1 MYLKLVVQLYRFLE
15 RRTDSKFVKAVLQ
28 RLYMSRVNR
37 PPLGLNRLA
46 RYMDGKDDRIAVVVA
61 TITDDERMD
70 VVPKM
75 SVCALRFTESA
86 RRRITAAGGECLTFD
101 ELALKVCDEPGKELS
116 WFVLIVSNHCVMFQA
131 PTGSGCVLLRGRKNA
146 RESVRHFGHKTS
158 VTNPHTHSH
167 VKPYVRSKGRKFEKA
182 RGRRRSNGFA
192 I

>member
-46 RYMDGKDDRIAVVVA
+46 RYMDGKEGRIAVVVA

-75 SVCALRFTESA
+75 SVCAMRFTESA
-86 RRRITAAGGECLTFD
+86 RRRIIAAGGECLTFD
-101 ELALKVCDEPGKELS
+101 ELALMVRDESGTELS
-116 WFVLIVSNHCVMFQA
+116 WFVLNCF
-131 PTGSGCVLLRGRKNA
+131 
-146 RESVRHFGHKTS
+146 
-158 VTNPHTHSH
+158 
-167 VKPYVRSKGRKFEKA
+167 
-182 RGRRRSNGFA
+182 
-192 I
+192 

>member
-1 MYLKLVVQLYRFLE
+1 
-15 RRTDSKFVKAVLQ
+15 
-28 RLYMSRVNR
+28 MSRVNR

-46 RYMDGKDDRIAVVVA
+46 RYMDGKEGRMAVVVA

-101 ELALKVCDEPGKELS
+101 QLALKVRDKPGKELS
-116 WFVLIVSNHCVMFQA
+116 WFVLIVSNHCMMLQA

>member
-1 MYLKLVVQLYRFLE
+1 MIICSSGGWLSGVYMPTAFLLLVWLKIHAVASTVSRAPMLSTFLCLFLYISIPPQVYLKLLVQLYRFLD
-15 RRTDSKFVKAVLQ
+15 RRTDSKFAKTVLQ

-46 RYMDGKDDRIAVVVA
+46 RYMDGKDGRIAVVVA

-101 ELALKVCDEPGKELS
+101 QLALKVRDDSGKEL
-116 WFVLIVSNHCVMFQA
+116 N
-131 PTGSGCVLLRGRKNA
+131 
-146 RESVRHFGHKTS
+146 
-158 VTNPHTHSH
+158 
-167 VKPYVRSKGRKFEKA
+167 
-182 RGRRRSNGFA
+182 
-192 I
+192 